1 MGRPLGRKTITV
13 ERAPRVVNT
22 YGDTVPDWSGTLT
35 QTVYTGCD
43 VQPGTTQEYLIG
55 RDNVLVAW
63 TVFRAGPIDVTEFDR
78 VLFNGRTYEVY
89 GHPAEWDSYSGRQDY
104 TEIVLKDWSG

>member
-1 MGRPLGRKTITV
+1 MGRPLGRKQITIQ
-13 ERAPRVVNT
+13 RAPRSQNV
-22 YGDTVPDWSGTLT
+22 YGDTVPDWAGTLT
-35 QTVYTGCD
+35 ETVVRGCD

-55 RDNVLVAW
+55 RDNTLVAW
-63 TVFRAGPIDVTEFDR
+63 TVFVPGRVDVTEFDR
-78 VLFNGRTYEVY
+78 VVFSGRTYEVY

>member
-1 MGRPLGRKTITV
+1 MGRPLGRKQITIQ
-13 ERAPRVVNT
+13 RAPHVTNT
-22 YGDTVPDWSGTLT
+22 YGDSVLDWSGALT
-35 QTVYTGCD
+35 QTVIKGCD

-55 RDNVLVAW
+55 RDLSLVAW
-63 TVFRAGPIDVTEFDR
+63 TVFHAGPIDVTEFDR
-78 VLFNGRTYEVY
+78 ILYNGRAYEVY

>member
-1 MGRPLGRKTITV
+1 MGRPLGRKTITIQ
-13 ERAPRVVNT
+13 RAPRMTST
-22 YGDTVPDWSGTLT
+22 YGDNVPNWSGTLV
-35 QTVYTGCD
+35 QTVVTGCD

-63 TVFRAGPIDVTEFDR
+63 TVFAPRNVDVTEFDR

-89 GHPAEWDSYSGRQDY
+89 GHPAQWDSYSGRQDY
-104 TEIVLKDWSG
+104 TEITLKDWSG

>member
-1 MGRPLGRKTITV
+1 MGRPLGRKSITV
-13 ERAPRVVNT
+13 QRAPLVMNT

-35 QTVYTGCD
+35 QTAYAGCD

-63 TVFRAGPIDVTEFDR
+63 TVYRAGAIDVTEFDR
-78 VLFNGRTYEVY
+78 VLFAGRVYEVY
-89 GHPAEWDSYSGRQDY
+89 GHPAKHDSYSGRQDF
-104 TEIVLKDWSG
+104 TEITLKDWAG

>member
-1 MGRPLGRKTITV
+1 MGRPLGRKQITIQ
-13 ERAPRVVNT
+13 RAPRAMNT

-35 QTVYTGCD
+35 QTVVKGCD

-63 TVFRAGPIDVTEFDR
+63 TVFVPGRVDVTEFDR